1 MSFEPIARYSP
12 ELNKAFASITSS
24 LLTFKIF
31 DWLRLFEKTAFI
43 VILVKQTVIDI
54 GQFMMIIFFA
64 WLMFGFPMVILDQNR
79 NFNDDEES
87 LLVSNITGFWV
98 IDMLISQYLLSL
110 GEFTNLDAFVKGPQ
124 TAMCYAFFALATFI
138 V

>member
-1 MSFEPIARYSP
+1 MSFEPMAFYSP
-12 ELNKAFASITSS
+12 ELNKVFASITSS

-43 VILVKQTVIDI
+43 IILVKQTVVDI

-79 NFNDDEES
+79 NIDDEDS
-87 LLVSNITGFWV
+87 LLVSNITGIWL
-98 IDMLISQYLLSL
+98 IDMLINQYLLSL

-124 TAMCYAFFALATFI
+124 TAMCYAFFALTTFI